1 MKKITE
7 FQIKISPQNV
17 CSMLDAD
24 KSSLADEMR
33 EELDEMLPEA
43 YERLEPAAFLGFGDT
58 EGFLYGEDE
67 LPGQE
72 ALYVICTVGDA
83 LSRWSSELFAQ
94 GDCLRAMLADAVA
107 DDCLFQM
114 DGQLKDRVI
123 ALCRERAKGIRR
135 RLEAPHDAPM
145 SIQKKALEVT
155 GAEADGI
162 GITEG
167 FMYRPVKSVCQVY
180 LLCGDTKEYRYEHDC
195 SRCPNTSCRMRKIP
209 ETAPVITAVS
219 EEGRREMRAA
229 AGKSLLEMLR
239 ENGVYISAL
248 CSGRGTCGKCRIKV
262 TEGEIPVSEE
272 DRGFF
277 TPEELEQGF
286 RLACTAYPTGDCT
299 ICISGG
305 AGEREFYIP
314 ESPADGAQE
323 DIEPAKDAAVSAGR
337 TVGRAVEESKTE
349 ARGED
354 GQRENHPG
362 EYAVAVD
369 IGTTTVAMQLI
380 ETGTGRI
387 VKTHTA
393 LNSQRMYGADV
404 IGRIE
409 AAGKGKAAEL
419 RTCIRQVL
427 CDGIDSLTEGGRIP
441 VSRMAVG
448 ANTTMVHLL
457 MGYPCESLGVYPFLP
472 YNIKR
477 IETVWP
483 EVSGRAER
491 EFPVSICPGISTY
504 VGGDITAGLYA
515 LDFHKRENVCVLID
529 LGTNGEMAV
538 GNRDRILAAS
548 AAAGPAFEG
557 GASRVRPA
565 MQSGRTTGSAWR
577 RSAEKSRRVSVG
589 PGS

>member
-58 EGFLYGEDE
+58 EGFLYGEGE

-145 SIQKKALEVT
+145 SVQKKALEVT
-155 GAEADGI
+155 GAAEGGI

-477 IETVWP
+477 IETV
-483 EVSGRAER
+483 
-491 EFPVSICPGISTY
+491 
-504 VGGDITAGLYA
+504 
-515 LDFHKRENVCVLID
+515 
-529 LGTNGEMAV
+529 
-538 GNRDRILAAS
+538 
-548 AAAGPAFEG
+548 
-557 GASRVRPA
+557 
-565 MQSGRTTGSAWR
+565 
-577 RSAEKSRRVSVG
+577 
-589 PGS
+589 